1 MKISDQDLMLRI
13 KKEEKGAFRELFE
26 RYTPRIYK
34 FALSYLKNKNDAEEL
49 VQIVFLKIW
58 KKRNSI
64 DTSQNIKAYIFTI
77 TVNSIYDFI
86 RRKKIEYSFQNRC
99 RQIQSN
105 TENSTWNTVVY
116 EEMQQNLSNCIN
128 KLPKQ
133 QQKIFHLSKME
144 GFTNDEIAIQMGLSK
159 RTVENHL
166 YRAVSFLKQNFKN
179 EILATL
185 LFILTFL

>member
-86 RRKKIEYSFQNRC
+86 RRKKIEYSFQNRS
-99 RQIQSN
+99 RQIQTY
-105 TENSTWNTVVY
+105 TENNTWNTIVY
-116 EEMQQNLSNCIN
+116 SEMQQNLSNFIN
-128 KLPKQ
+128 KLPQ
-133 QQKIFHLSKME
+133 QQQRIFHLSKME
-144 GFTNDEIAIQMGLSK
+144 GFTNDEIAIKTGLSK

-185 LFILTFL
+185 LCLISFI

>member
-64 DTSQNIKAYIFTI
+64 DATQNIKAYIFTI
-77 TVNSIYDFI
+77 TINSIYDFI
-86 RRKKIEYSFQNRC
+86 RRKKIEYSFQNRS

-105 TENSTWNTVVY
+105 TENNTWNTVVQR
-116 EEMQQNLSNCIN
+116 EMQQNLSDCIN
-128 KLPKQ
+128 RLPKQ
-133 QQKIFHLSKME
+133 QQKIFQLSKME

-179 EILATL
+179 EILA
-185 LFILTFL
+185 